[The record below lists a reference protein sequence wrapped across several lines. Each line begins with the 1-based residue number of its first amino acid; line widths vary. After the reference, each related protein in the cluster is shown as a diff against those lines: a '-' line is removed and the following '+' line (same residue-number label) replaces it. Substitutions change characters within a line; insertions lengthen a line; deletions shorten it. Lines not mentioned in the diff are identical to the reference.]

1 MPFKYSKVLLVGA
14 TSGIGE
20 ALAERLI
27 ENGKFVIVTGRRQE
41 KLDEFVS
48 KHGKDKADGVQ
59 WDITDLEKIPQQV
72 ESLMK
77 AHPDI
82 DRLVHHHYFSLPF
95 AVRSLTI

>member
-1 MPFKYSKVLLVGA
+1 MPFAYSKVLLVGA

-48 KHGKDKADGVQ
+48 KHGKDKTEGVQ
-59 WDITDLEKIPQQV
+59 WDITDLEMIPQQV

-77 AHPDI
+77 AHPNI
-82 DRLVHHHYFSLPF
+82 DRLVHHCCYYLPF
-95 AVRSLTI
+95 ELRNLTI